1 METRLPSRA
10 VMQDICEKIIRK
22 EGLIWSEWNDKFK
35 SYDQKYYSNTPILE
49 VSKLICKPHLFSRK
63 KVKYEVYLHGVE
75 VRVSDPE
82 LIYIK
87 ARDAKFAFDVENYKS
102 QVLGAINRINNL
114 LENNDHNNS
123 KN

>member
-1 METRLPSRA
+1 
-10 VMQDICEKIIRK
+10 MQDICEKIIRN

-49 VSKLICKPHLFSRK
+49 VSKLIYKPHWFSRK
-63 KVKYEVYLHGVE
+63 KVKYEVYLHGVK

-87 ARDAKFAFDVENYKS
+87 ARDAKFAYDVENYKS
-102 QVLGAINRINNL
+102 QVLRAINRINNL

-123 KN
+123 KTTGIHD